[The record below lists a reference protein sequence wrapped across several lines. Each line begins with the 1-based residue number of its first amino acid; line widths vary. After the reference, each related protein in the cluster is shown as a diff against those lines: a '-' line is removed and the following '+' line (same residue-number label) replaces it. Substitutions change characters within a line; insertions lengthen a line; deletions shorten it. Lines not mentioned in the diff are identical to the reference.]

1 MSTDVGTLTAPAVG
15 TIVGR
20 SPARPEDA
28 SAVAQ
33 LILLEREGRDR
44 GWFEQE
50 ESTFHPDSLVRIAW
64 FVGTGA
70 EFVARSRAVFAAGLR
85 PVHRMGPPVVHLD
98 GDRAVA
104 EAPAQISII
113 QDFDGIEGYVVNDV
127 RLLYRAERRAGMWK
141 LSQMDCIYERDTVVP
156 AVVGL
161 SPVIDPEVLDRFRTP
176 YRYLAYHLHLTGKQA
191 RDDLFADDRRQEVD
205 GLYAEAFAWL
215 LESPQAA
222 SSESSTEATR
232 PESVLARSERTP

>member
-1 MSTDVGTLTAPAVG
+1 MSTDVGTLTAPSVG

-28 SAVAQ
+28 NAVAQ

-70 EFVARSRAVFAAGLR
+70 EFVARSRDVFAAGLR
-85 PVHRMGPPVVHLD
+85 PVHRMGPPVVHLE

-113 QDFDGIEGYVVNDV
+113 QDFDGVEGYVVNDV
-127 RLLYRAERRAGMWK
+127 RLLYRAERRLGLWR
-141 LSQMDCIYERDTVVP
+141 LSQMDCIYEKDTVVP
-156 AVVGL
+156 AVVGQ
-161 SPVIDPEVLDRFRTP
+161 SPVLNPQVLDRFRTP

-191 RDDLFADDRRQEVD
+191 RDNLFADDRQLQVD

-215 LESPQAA
+215 RESPEVA
-222 SSESSTEATR
+222 SSEGPTEAPT
-232 PESVLARSERTP
+232 PESILTPSGKTP

>member
-1 MSTDVGTLTAPAVG
+1 MSTDVGTLPVPAVG

-64 FVGTGA
+64 FIGTGA
-70 EFVARSRAVFAAGLR
+70 EFVARSRDVFAAGLR
-85 PVHRMGPPVVHLD
+85 PVHRMGPPVVHL
-98 GDRAVA
+98 
-104 EAPAQISII
+104 EAPAQISIS
-113 QDFDGIEGYVVNDV
+113 QDFDGVEGYVVNDV
-127 RLLYRAERRAGMWK
+127 RLLYRAERRSGLWK
-141 LSQMDCIYERDTVVP
+141 LSQMDCIYEKDTVVP

-191 RDDLFADDRRQEVD
+191 RDDLFADDRQPQVD

-215 LESPQAA
+215 RESPEVA
-222 SSESSTEATR
+222 SSERPTEATTL
-232 PESVLARSERTP
+232 ESVLTPSGKTP